1 MGSPSYGLPIA
12 NQQQELLMARNRLK
26 WVILFS
32 IVPLTIYILIVIIPL
47 LTSFYYSFTDWNG
60 FRHDYNW
67 IGFANY
73 SKVFQDKLFI
83 NAIKNTAIWMAAAI
97 ILPVAGGLFLALL
110 LHEGIWGA
118 NFYKSLFYLPIC
130 LALAVIGQV
139 WIWIYQPNWGLINTV
154 LRSIHLDSLTL
165 AWLAKP
171 DTALIAVII
180 AWAWQQVG
188 LAMVIFLAGLTS
200 IPSELLE
207 AAEIDGA
214 SYLQSL
220 RYIVIPLLSPATVVV
235 VALSII
241 NSLKSFDVVYMMT
254 QGGPFHTTDTLA
266 MFMYNESFKK
276 YYLGY
281 GSAIAVVLFLIAMVI
296 IAFYFRQVRELEHL
310 YD

>member
-1 MGSPSYGLPIA
+1 
-12 NQQQELLMARNRLK
+12 MAQNRRK
-26 WVILFS
+26 WIVLFS
-32 IVPLTIYILIVIIPL
+32 ILPLSIYMIIVIIPL
-47 LTSFYYSFTDWNG
+47 LNSFYYSFTDWNG
-60 FRHDYNW
+60 FNQSYHR
-67 IGFANY
+67 IGFENFAR
-73 SKVFQDKLFI
+73 VFQDKLFA
-83 NAIKNTAIWMAAAI
+83 NAIKNTAIWMSAAVV
-97 ILPVAGGLFLALL
+97 LPVTGGLFLALL

-130 LALAVIGQV
+130 LSLAVIGQV

-154 LRSIHLDSLTL
+154 LRAIHLEKLTL
-165 AWLAKP
+165 AWLANLN
-171 DTALIAVII
+171 TALAAVII
-180 AWAWQQVG
+180 AWSWQQIG

-200 IPSELLE
+200 IPSELVE

-214 SYLQSL
+214 SYLTSL
-220 RYIVIPLLSPATVVV
+220 RHIIIPLLSPATVVV

-266 MFMYNESFKK
+266 MFMYNETFKK
-276 YYLGY
+276 YYMGY

>member
-1 MGSPSYGLPIA
+1 
-12 NQQQELLMARNRLK
+12 MAQNRRK
-26 WVILFS
+26 WIVLFS
-32 IVPLTIYILIVIIPL
+32 ILPLSIYLIIVILPL
-47 LTSFYYSFTDWNG
+47 LNSFYYSFTDWNG
-60 FRHDYNW
+60 FNQSYNR
-67 IGFANY
+67 IGFENFTR
-73 SKVFQDKLFI
+73 VFQDKLFA
-83 NAIKNTAIWMAAAI
+83 NAIKNTAIWMIAAVV
-97 ILPVAGGLFLALL
+97 LPVSGGLFLALL

-130 LALAVIGQV
+130 LSLAVIGQV

-154 LRSIHLDSLTL
+154 LRAINLENLTL
-165 AWLAKP
+165 AWLANLN
-171 DTALIAVII
+171 TALAAVII
-180 AWAWQQVG
+180 AWSWQQIG

-200 IPSELLE
+200 IPSELVE
-207 AAEIDGA
+207 AAELDGA
-214 SYLQSL
+214 PYLASL
-220 RYIVIPLLSPATVVV
+220 RHIIIPLLSPATVVV

-266 MFMYNESFKK
+266 MFMYNETFKK
-276 YYLGY
+276 YYMGY

>member
-1 MGSPSYGLPIA
+1 MVW
-12 NQQQELLMARNRLK
+12 NRRK
-26 WVILFS
+26 WIILFS
-32 IVPLTIYILIVIIPL
+32 VVPLAIYTVIVIIPL
-47 LTSFYYSFTDWNG
+47 LNSFYYSFTDWNG
-60 FRHDYNW
+60 FRQDYNW
-67 IGFANY
+67 VGFDNFA
-73 SKVFQDKLFI
+73 KVFRDKLFI
-83 NAIKNTAIWMAAAI
+83 GAIKNTAIWMAAAV
-97 ILPVAGGLFLALL
+97 ILPVSGGLFLALL

-139 WIWIYQPNWGLINTV
+139 WIWIYQPNWGLINTA
-154 LRSIHLDSLTL
+154 LRAINLDNLTL

-171 DTALIAVII
+171 DTALTAVII

-214 SYLQSL
+214 SYLTSL

-235 VALSII
+235 IALSII

-276 YYLGY
+276 YYMGY